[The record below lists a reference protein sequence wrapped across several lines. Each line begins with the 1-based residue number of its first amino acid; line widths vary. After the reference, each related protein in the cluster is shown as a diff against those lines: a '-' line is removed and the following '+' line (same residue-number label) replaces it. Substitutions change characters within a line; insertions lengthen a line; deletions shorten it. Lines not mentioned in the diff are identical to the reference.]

1 MATARQKLFAKY
13 WCETLN
19 ATVAAR
25 KAGYSE
31 KTAAQM
37 GYENLR
43 KPEVKE
49 LIHERMRELAHTAD
63 LEETL
68 VFLTKVMRGE
78 IKDQF
83 DLDPALSDRMKAAET
98 LLKRFGQLADN
109 ESGSS
114 GREIVI
120 KVKNLEEGDY
130 SG

>member
-1 MATARQKLFAKY
+1 MATPRQKLFAKY

-19 ATVAAR
+19 ATESAR
-25 KAGYSE
+25 LAGYSA
-31 KTAAQM
+31 KTASQM

-43 KPEVKE
+43 KPEVKA

-98 LLKRFGQLADN
+98 LLKRFAPLADKEN
-109 ESGSS
+109 GENT
-114 GREIVI
+114 REIVVT
-120 KVKNLEEGDY
+120 VKDY
-130 SG
+130 DGGSYSE

>member
-13 WCETLN
+13 WCDTLN
-19 ATVAAR
+19 ATAAA
-25 KAGYSE
+25 KMAGYSE

-43 KPEVKE
+43 KPEVKA
-49 LIHERMRELAHTAD
+49 LIHERMRE

-98 LLKRFGQLADN
+98 LLKRFGQLVEN
-109 ESGSS
+109 ESGSAS
-114 GREIVI
+114 REINVTI
-120 KVKNLEEGDY
+120 KGFDGGDY
-130 SG
+130 SV

>member
-19 ATVAAR
+19 ATEAAR

-31 KTAAQM
+31 KSAAQM

-43 KPEVKE
+43 KPEIKA
-49 LIHERMRELAHTAD
+49 LIHERMCELAHTAD

-83 DLDPALSDRMKAAET
+83 DLDPALSDRMKAADT
-98 LLKRFGQLADN
+98 LLKRFGQLM
-109 ESGSS
+109 EKEEGSAA
-114 GREIVI
+114 REIVVT
-120 KVKNLEEGDY
+120 VKDFDGGDY
-130 SG
+130 SE

>member
-19 ATVAAR
+19 ASAAAR

-43 KPEVKE
+43 KPEVKA

-78 IKDQF
+78 VKDQF

-98 LLKRFGQLADN
+98 LLRRFAPLADK
-109 ESGSS
+109 ESG
-114 GREIVI
+114 GAPREITVT
-120 KVKNLEEGDY
+120 VKGFD
-130 SG
+130 SGEFSG

>member
-13 WCETLN
+13 WCDTLN
-19 ATVAAR
+19 ATAAAR
-25 KAGYSE
+25 MAGYSE

-43 KPEVKE
+43 KPEVKA
-49 LIHERMRELAHTAD
+49 LIHERMRELSHTAD

-83 DLDPALSDRMKAAET
+83 DLDPALSDRMRAAET
-98 LLKRFGQLADN
+98 LLKRFGQLVEN
-109 ESGSS
+109 ESGNAN
-114 GREIVI
+114 REISVTI
-120 KVKNLEEGDY
+120 KGFDGGDY
-130 SG
+130 SV